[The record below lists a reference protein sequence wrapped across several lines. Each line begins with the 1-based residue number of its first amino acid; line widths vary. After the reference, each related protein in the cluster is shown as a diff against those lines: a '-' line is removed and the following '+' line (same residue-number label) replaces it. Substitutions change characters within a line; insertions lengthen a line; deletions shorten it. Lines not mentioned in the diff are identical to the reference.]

1 MLHTYLRQDQV
12 HINWNVYISFQL
24 RQTWSCHARSES
36 ASMAVSM
43 MVDTAKK
50 NHIYSLVCYLKV
62 QEINL
67 WGNHCFSSP
76 PPKKKLGDVSC
87 FWNLNK
93 EGGHE
98 KIAQKRGLVERGG
111 FLLERGG
118 SQIVSS
124 VFLQKSMF
132 SLLSGLIL
140 TTYSMQYPHTVPFLR
155 NKVPYSLLKPPKTHA
170 V

>member
-50 NHIYSLVCYLKV
+50 NHIYSLVFYLKV

-67 WGNHCFSSP
+67 WGNHCFSP
-76 PPKKKLGDVSC
+76 PPKIRGC
-87 FWNLNK
+87 FL
-93 EGGHE
+93 
-98 KIAQKRGLVERGG
+98 
-111 FLLERGG
+111 FLKFGQRGG
-118 SQIVSS
+118 SWKNCSEKGVSWKGRGPLRKRGFPNCFIS
-124 VFLQKSMF
+124 FPSEKRVFITIRAYFNHLQ
-132 SLLSGLIL
+132 
-140 TTYSMQYPHTVPFLR
+140 
-155 NKVPYSLLKPPKTHA
+155 HA
-170 V
+170 VPTRSALFEK